1 MRGRQRAAL
10 HSSQHHR
17 RLRVLPAPGRGLHAR
32 RHRTVGRHHQARH
45 GRVQRRVRVLQA
57 RGAGEGPGVRATASR
72 QTRRLMFSEQDS
84 GTVPRNVIETRQFVR
99 LRELLAHTFANNP
112 LYRDKYTSAGFGS
125 IDAVLDA
132 CRSPHSFRALPVTTK
147 AELLADQAARP
158 PYGTN
163 LATTPEHFVRQH
175 QTSGTTGTP
184 LKVWETRESW
194 DWMTRLWLQQFH
206 ALNITSNDTVFMAF
220 NFGLG
225 LGLWNALDAGMQIG
239 ALTITGGG
247 LSSLHRVESIVRN
260 RATVLIGAPSYA
272 LRLAAPAPANG
283 VDIHASAVRAIVT
296 AGEPGASIPG
306 TRTRIEN
313 AWGARLYDSPGAT
326 EVGHVGMACQRQ
338 SVHVVESEFYVEMV
352 NPATLEPVGAGEAGE
367 IVITNFGRPFAPVI
381 RYRTGDI
388 AKAAYEPCECG
399 RTLMRLDGG
408 IVGRSDDMF
417 VVRGV
422 NVFPSAIEAII
433 RESPEITEYAVE
445 VFEERGMFA
454 LRIQIEMKPG
464 SAEDVS
470 RQLQDAFHRRLFLKT
485 DVDIVRPNTLPR
497 FEGKAKR
504 VNRKIADC

>member
-1 MRGRQRAAL
+1 MIDTAPREAIASWQRE
-10 HSSQHHR
+10 
-17 RLRVLPAPGRGLHAR
+17 RLR
-32 RHRTVGRHHQARH
+32 
-45 GRVQRRVRVLQA
+45 
-57 RGAGEGPGVRATASR
+57 
-72 QTRRLMFSEQDS
+72 
-84 GTVPRNVIETRQFVR
+84 N
-99 LRELLAHTFANNP
+99 LLEHSYANNP
-112 LYRDKYTSAGFGS
+112 FYRAKYVAAGFKS
-125 IDAVLDA
+125 VEAVLDA
-132 CRSPHSFRALPVTTK
+132 ARSAESFRDLPVTTK
-147 AELLADQAARP
+147 AEFLADQAAHP

-194 DWMTRLWLQQFH
+194 DWMTGLWLRQFH
-206 ALNITSNDTVFMAF
+206 ALNITSRDTVFMAF

-247 LSSLHRVESIVRN
+247 LSSLQRVESIVRN
-260 RATVLIGAPSYA
+260 QATVLISTPSYA
-272 LRLAAPAPANG
+272 LRLAETADANAI
-283 VDIHASAVRAIVT
+283 DIAHCAVQAIVT
-296 AGEPGASIPG
+296 AGEPGASIPA
-306 TRTRIEN
+306 TRSRIEE

-326 EVGHVGMACQRQ
+326 EVGHTGLACSHQ
-338 SVHVVESEFYVEMV
+338 SVHVAEHEFYVEML
-352 NPATLEPVGAGEAGE
+352 NPATLEPVAGGETGE

-388 AKAAYEPCECG
+388 AKAAYDPCECG

-408 IVGRSDDMF
+408 ILGRSDDMF

-445 VFEERGMFA
+445 VFEDRGMFA

-464 SAEDVS
+464 SDEPVA
-470 RQLQDAFHRRLFLKT
+470 RQLQDAFHRRLFLTT
-485 DVDIVRPNTLPR
+485 DVEIVRPNTLPR

-504 VNRKIADC
+504 VIRKIADC